1 MKKRVVIIGAGASGL
16 MAACRAAG
24 PGIEVTLVEKQ
35 KKTGRKL
42 LATGNGRCNIS
53 NTRIDASR
61 YHGRNPKWVNGVF
74 SRFGLDDT
82 VAFFESIGV
91 PFVEGENGR
100 LFPASLQAS
109 SVQKMLEYEAARRGV
124 NIRLHRKIERILPA
138 KKGIQLVTAGQ
149 EEISCDSL
157 IVAAGSCAYS
167 PLGASRD
174 VYDLAASLGHRV
186 YEPLPAIIPLNVPL
200 RALHR
205 MEGIKWDCR
214 VTARSGGRNIACST
228 GEVLFTGYGIS
239 GPASLD
245 VSRAVNASL
254 ASGQTPLI
262 EIDFFPGAPFDEL
275 AQWLE
280 IAWRDRGKPAGFG
293 MLGILKERMPE
304 VLLGLAG
311 VDPSRPA
318 GTLGAGEKDSIMR
331 TLKKLELDPGPARPF
346 SEAVVAAGG
355 VCVDEIDPA
364 SMESR
369 LAPRVH
375 FTGEI
380 LDIDGDSGGFNLQFA
395 WSTGAIAAE
404 AVKTSS

>member
-1 MKKRVVIIGAGASGL
+1 VKKRVVIIGAGASGL

-53 NTRIDASR
+53 TTRIDASR

-109 SVQKMLEYEAARRGV
+109 SVQKMLEYEASRRGV

-149 EEISCDSL
+149 EEMSCDSL

-174 VYDLAASLGHRV
+174 GYDLAASLGHRV

-200 RALHR
+200 RALHHGGDQVGLPGHCPLGR
-205 MEGIKWDCR
+205 PEYRLLHGGGAFHRLRHLGAGVPRR
-214 VTARSGGRNIACST
+214 VPRRQR
-228 GEVLFTGYGIS
+228 L
-239 GPASLD
+239 
-245 VSRAVNASL
+245 
-254 ASGQTPLI
+254 
-262 EIDFFPGAPFDEL
+262 
-275 AQWLE
+275 
-280 IAWRDRGKPAGFG
+280 AGFG
-293 MLGILKERMPE
+293 TDSFNRNR
-304 VLLGLAG
+304 LLSG
-311 VDPSRPA
+311 RP
-318 GTLGAGEKDSIMR
+318 IR
-331 TLKKLELDPGPARPF
+331 
-346 SEAVVAAGG
+346 
-355 VCVDEIDPA
+355 
-364 SMESR
+364 
-369 LAPRVH
+369 
-375 FTGEI
+375 
-380 LDIDGDSGGFNLQFA
+380 
-395 WSTGAIAAE
+395 
-404 AVKTSS
+404 

>member
-1 MKKRVVIIGAGASGL
+1 
-16 MAACRAAG
+16 
-24 PGIEVTLVEKQ
+24 
-35 KKTGRKL
+35 
-42 LATGNGRCNIS
+42 
-53 NTRIDASR
+53 
-61 YHGRNPKWVNGVF
+61 
-74 SRFGLDDT
+74 
-82 VAFFESIGV
+82 
-91 PFVEGENGR
+91 
-100 LFPASLQAS
+100 
-109 SVQKMLEYEAARRGV
+109 
-124 NIRLHRKIERILPA
+124 
-138 KKGIQLVTAGQ
+138 
-149 EEISCDSL
+149 
-157 IVAAGSCAYS
+157 
-167 PLGASRD
+167 
-174 VYDLAASLGHRV
+174 
-186 YEPLPAIIPLNVPL
+186 
-200 RALHR
+200 
-205 MEGIKWDCR
+205 
-214 VTARSGGRNIACST
+214 
-228 GEVLFTGYGIS
+228 
-239 GPASLD
+239 
-245 VSRAVNASL
+245 
-254 ASGQTPLI
+254 
-262 EIDFFPGAPFDEL
+262 
-275 AQWLE
+275 
-280 IAWRDRGKPAGFG
+280 